1 MAVLRKRR
9 NGLFS
14 FNGLDIIP
22 QPDSTRLW
30 RGIMARARRTNTEI
44 EIRQWI
50 DEGRGDRYWYGTMWT
65 GKPGA
70 RTLSSTKQTIVSY
83 KTIQNLNIVDA
94 DALTVTTTSLR
105 NGQLKICCNKSK
117 FILTLILHSPA
128 SIFASNYHAQWK
140 KEAGIIRI

>member
-1 MAVLRKRR
+1 MQKCPNKYTIKRYNLKIFVQNFRSFRINYRKAQFFTKDTNYRNVNAWKVVLRKRR
-9 NGLFS
+9 NGRFS

-50 DEGRGDRYWYGTMWT
+50 DEGRRDRYWYGTMWT

-70 RTLSSTKQTIVSY
+70 RTLSSTKQTRRRR
-83 KTIQNLNIVDA
+83 LNCH
-94 DALTVTTTSLR
+94 
-105 NGQLKICCNKSK
+105 NHE
-117 FILTLILHSPA
+117 F
-128 SIFASNYHAQWK
+128 
-140 KEAGIIRI
+140 EE